1 MTAVDAFR
9 ECRLLSG
16 FTDTGIQILANAS
29 VPRSFPAGSILF
41 TEQSAADSMFVIGKG
56 RVLLSTRGERSDI
69 SLGEL
74 GPGECLGEVS
84 LVAPGQRMCTA
95 TAGSAVTA
103 FELRHTDFQKLIGS
117 KPQACMKL
125 MMAVCAHVGSKVGA
139 NRDALKAFL
148 VR

>member
-1 MTAVDAFR
+1 MTAVEALR
-9 ECRLLSG
+9 ECRLLST
-16 FTDTGIQILANAS
+16 FTDTGIQILANVS

-41 TEQSAADSMFVIGKG
+41 TEQSSADSMFVIAKG

-74 GPGECLGEVS
+74 GSGDCLGEVS

-103 FELRHTDFQKLIGS
+103 FELRHVDFQKLMGS

-125 MMAVCAHVGSKVGA
+125 MMAICANLGTKVGA
-139 NRDALKAFL
+139 NRETLKAVL
-148 VR
+148 AR